1 MKDYLEK
8 SFWLESLGEQTIRE
22 SLQGDIKTDICIIGA
37 GFTGLSTA
45 IHLKEKDPSLNVV
58 VVESGVT
65 GYGASGRNAGFSMR
79 LFGVTMELTTLRYG
93 KKRTK
98 EADSYMVDAV
108 NHLEEMIKKYEIDC
122 DYVRDGMITVATNS
136 SQAKHLEKEMKIAEE
151 LGIKDLKLLD
161 QKETQ
166 SLVNSPT
173 YMAARYDETCA
184 LLHPAKLAKGLAKVA
199 EDLGVII
206 YEQTEVKD
214 VDLKLSEV
222 RTNEGNIKAEKILL
236 ATNGYSSF
244 IKKLD
249 KKQIP
254 LYTYIT
260 LTEPLTPEQLKQ
272 LGFEKRVGIEDAR
285 NLLHYYRLT
294 SDNRLLLGGRDALY
308 YYGGPLDRDRNTDL
322 EKQLQQQ
329 IIETFPQLS
338 GIKFTHHWGGAISAS
353 LDLVPTIGELA
364 PNIWFSMGCIGH
376 GVSLTNYNGLT
387 LAELLLGEQSKR
399 TEFFIVNRKTTYIPP
414 EPIRYGTVNAI
425 RKVLKAGDKK

>member
-1 MKDYLEK
+1 M
-8 SFWLESLGEQTIRE
+8 SAPFFFR
-22 SLQGDIKTDICIIGA
+22 
-37 GFTGLSTA
+37 
-45 IHLKEKDPSLNVV
+45 
-58 VVESGVT
+58 
-65 GYGASGRNAGFSMR
+65 
-79 LFGVTMELTTLRYG
+79 
-93 KKRTK
+93 RTK
-98 EADSYMVDAV
+98 
-108 NHLEEMIKKYEIDC
+108 
-122 DYVRDGMITVATNS
+122 
-136 SQAKHLEKEMKIAEE
+136 
-151 LGIKDLKLLD
+151 
-161 QKETQ
+161 
-166 SLVNSPT
+166 
-173 YMAARYDETCA
+173 
-184 LLHPAKLAKGLAKVA
+184 KVT
-199 EDLGVII
+199 I

-222 RTNEGNIKAEKILL
+222 RTNGGNIKAEKILI

-254 LYTYIT
+254 IYTYIT
-260 LTEPLTPEQLKQ
+260 LTEPLTSEQLNQ

-294 SDNRLLLGGRDALY
+294 PDNRLLLGGSDALY
-308 YYGGPLDRDRNTDL
+308 YYGGPLDRDRNTDI

-353 LDLVPTIGELA
+353 LDLVPTI
-364 PNIWFSMGCIGH
+364 
-376 GVSLTNYNGLT
+376 
-387 LAELLLGEQSKR
+387 GEQSKR